1 MVEEPF
7 GVTVC
12 GDKLQPIPT
21 GSAGQVKFAARLN
34 LFWGETVTWSVAFW
48 MRVMAVRPGATPSW
62 KSVALIAT
70 SRSPLV
76 DLHQLRADS

>member
-12 GDKLQPIPT
+12 GDELQRIPT

-34 LFWGETVTWSVAFW
+34 LFWGETVTWSAGFLDACDGDAA
-48 MRVMAVRPGATPSW
+48 RRDS
-62 KSVALIAT
+62 KLEI
-70 SRSPLV
+70 SRI
-76 DLHQLRADS
+76 DRH